1 MCIYIYVASCVGV
14 YPSCSAA
21 SLLHCFERMQRAAP
35 FLWGKQN
42 AINGSPYQGKH
53 GVNQNAVW
61 MGYNSDMRETKC
73 HKSSPILS
81 YEIGHACIHGTMLT
95 KWHLLWWLWHLVF
108 NIRLADW
115 QGARPMSSV
124 RRKQLGVTIRPP
136 GKPHIISIYIYMY
149 IYIWLHP
156 NIAQV
161 NITQLPYEFTHSLFN
176 KTPPKIGETWTIPHR
191 SSSEIPSTPGH
202 VGRLRG
208 PRQADQREH
217 RETTSCPGAGCGV
230 RLGPS

>member
-1 MCIYIYVASCVGV
+1 MVVSPLGDLKISQSHSCWMWKGYITLKLDRRHIMESCDLTSNIVCVYIYMWHHAWGFIPVAQ
-14 YPSCSAA
+14 
-21 SLLHCFERMQRAAP
+21 LLHCCIVLKRMQRAAP

-53 GVNQNAVW
+53 GVNQIAVW

-108 NIRLADW
+108 HIRLADW

-136 GKPHIISIYIYMY
+136 GKPHIISIYIY
-149 IYIWLHP
+149 
-156 NIAQV
+156 
-161 NITQLPYEFTHSLFN
+161 
-176 KTPPKIGETWTIPHR
+176 
-191 SSSEIPSTPGH
+191 
-202 VGRLRG
+202 
-208 PRQADQREH
+208 
-217 RETTSCPGAGCGV
+217 
-230 RLGPS
+230 